1 MARKNLS
8 SRVSEEVQIP
18 DTRWMSLIFGPE
30 ASLRERLEEGEE
42 KKIELFEAGLAKEIN
57 ATDTIDQAFTKIV
70 KMALAAEFGPSFV
83 KAKGAKGLID
93 TIARG
98 ITGDAELR
106 KQALLI
112 IDRFAK
118 K

>member
-1 MARKNLS
+1 MARKNLDP
-8 SRVSEEVQIP
+8 RVKEEVQIP

-30 ASLRERLEEGEE
+30 APLRERLEEEE
-42 KKIELFEAGLAKEIN
+42 ERKIEVFEAGLAKEIN
-57 ATDTIDQAFTKIV
+57 AADTIDQAFTKVV

-83 KAKGAKGLID
+83 KAKGAKGMID
-93 TIARG
+93 TIVRG
-98 ITGDAELR
+98 ITGDMELR
-106 KQALLI
+106 KQALMI